1 MSRLV
6 EGEEIWKGLVPH
18 LLWLFKIG
26 RDISAVDVPPEKSG
40 VPAPHWGTQS
50 EFQCQEEKSP

>member
-1 MSRLV
+1 MERAGPTPTVAV
-6 EGEEIWKGLVPH
+6 ENWKGYL
-18 LLWLFKIG
+18 
-26 RDISAVDVPPEKSG
+26 AAEVPPEKSG